1 MPKKIIIDCDPGLD
15 DAIAILLAAGNPDV
29 EIVAVT
35 TVAGNHTLDK
45 VTLNAR
51 QVCTLA
57 GLHDVPVAAGADR
70 PLVRDRIIAAE
81 IHGESGMDGPDFI
94 APAMEAD
101 PRHAVDLIVETVL
114 THPGEITLVPTA
126 PLTNIALALRREP
139 RIATLVK
146 EVVLMGGSYTRGNVT
161 PAAEFNVHADPEAA
175 AIVFSADWPVTM
187 VGLDLTAQAAATP
200 DLLYRIAALDTPV
213 SRFVVDLLHRYNAT
227 VGKVHGTTATIHDA
241 CAVGRAIDPTLME
254 AVEAHVE
261 VELRGTATY
270 GMTVTDF
277 RGHIGPPNT
286 LVATELHTERLW
298 DLLIRSLETIAATT
312 RTSTGP
318 NVPQPGGERPER
330 TTPGGT
336 TVGGNTRGRV

>member
-57 GLHDVPVAAGADR
+57 GLRGVPVAAGADR

-81 IHGESGMDGPDFI
+81 IHGESGMDGPAFI

-175 AIVFSADWPVTM
+175 AIVLSADWPVTM

-200 DLLYRIAALDTPV
+200 DLLYRIGALGTPV

-298 DLLIRSLETIAATT
+298 DLLIRSLENIAAAT
-312 RTSTGP
+312 RTSIW
-318 NVPQPGGERPER
+318 PEASD
-330 TTPGGT
+330 PS
-336 TVGGNTRGRV
+336 TRSRAG